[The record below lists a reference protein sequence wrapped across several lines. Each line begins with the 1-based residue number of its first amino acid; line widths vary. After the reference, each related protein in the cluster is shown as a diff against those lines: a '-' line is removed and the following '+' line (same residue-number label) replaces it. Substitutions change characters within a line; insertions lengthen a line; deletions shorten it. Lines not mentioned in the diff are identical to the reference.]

1 MGAPR
6 WQGDALPTPRLSI
19 AIRTRPRMCRRLNG
33 AGHLCLRNK
42 PDRQGSFHAYPV
54 GCERRLGD
62 QDHDHVP
69 NHRGT
74 ARSRV
79 RRAAP
84 PCRTVASRATLGSW
98 PRRRSAAVGPA
109 AGPVMATLSNDGRR
123 IASRRLR
130 GKLGSGPQR
139 SSRKHSPGSLPMGS
153 RASSRRICTAWPR
166 RSRVAGARPDSGRVV
181 FDADL
186 RHSAIRLN
194 GTRHPVFSNQPDRH
208 GSFHAYPVSCQR
220 RSRRHRPAVVAHAA

>member
-1 MGAPR
+1 MATAATAAASGPTA
-6 WQGDALPTPRLSI
+6 ALPLLRGHASKCRTICHRT
-19 AIRTRPRMCRRLNG
+19 ARTRRAAYAASRCATLVCTSIVILVSETSFAANR
-33 AGHLCLRNK
+33 AGR
-42 PDRQGSFHAYPV
+42 DQFHAYPV
-54 GCERRLGD
+54 SCERRLGD

-79 RRAAP
+79 RRAAC

-123 IASRRLR
+123 IASRRSR
-130 GKLGSGPQR
+130 GKLGSEPQR

-181 FDADL
+181 FDADP
-186 RHSAIRLN
+186 
-194 GTRHPVFSNQPDRH
+194 GTAPS
-208 GSFHAYPVSCQR
+208 VS
-220 RSRRHRPAVVAHAA
+220 VARDIQCLAANRIGMH